1 MYLQLFKSP
10 NPKKKALE
18 KSQIKHIN
26 MGCQSVKGRPMFTSH
41 SETKKILH

>member
-18 KSQIKHIN
+18 KSQININ

-41 SETKKILH
+41 SETKKILR